1 MPSTISPPTG
11 RGHPQRFA
19 ALPDAQRRPGHE
31 GRFGRHQVIG
41 SPGSERFWPATTFGV
56 TTDPRNVQ
64 HGVAGVIGAL
74 VQSWQCTGDHEIL
87 ELVAPAAT
95 WLVARANAMPFA
107 PVGVH
112 FGAAGQ
118 AWSLFDAGRALG
130 DDHLIEQAVGLALSL
145 PPDWPGPDI
154 THGRA
159 GLGLTLLHF
168 YRGTGQDR
176 FLTAA
181 GRCADSLLRDVERI
195 SNDLIGWRT
204 PDGFRSSFAGRT
216 FYGFAHGTAG
226 IGTFLLE
233 MAMASGREDCHAIA
247 SAAASSLVEC
257 CTRWH
262 DLIGWGEGP
271 RHAGRA
277 VAALV
282 QRSVRHR
289 VVLAEMVA
297 GQPGRLVSFPCS
309 KGRPEP

>member
-1 MPSTISPPTG
+1 MKSWSWSPRPP
-11 RGHPQRFA
+11 RGW
-19 ALPDAQRRPGHE
+19 
-31 GRFGRHQVIG
+31 
-41 SPGSERFWPATTFGV
+41 S
-56 TTDPRNVQ
+56 
-64 HGVAGVIGAL
+64 
-74 VQSWQCTGDHEIL
+74 
-87 ELVAPAAT
+87 
-95 WLVARANAMPFA
+95 ARANAMPFA

-130 DDHLIEQAVGLALSL
+130 DDHLIEQAIGLALRL

-168 YRGTGQDR
+168 YKRTGQDR
-176 FLTAA
+176 FLSAA

-195 SNDLIGWRT
+195 SNDLIGWHT

-247 SAAASSLVEC
+247 SAAASSLVEVLYP
-257 CTRWH
+257 TARP
-262 DLIGWGEGP
+262 DRLGRG
-271 RHAGRA
+271 AGQARRA

-297 GQPGRLVSFPCS
+297 GQRGRFVRARARRCGPNSNGGQVALGRGVLPWPGRERRFSP
-309 KGRPEP
+309 